1 MRIVSG
7 PAIVPGLPGVAR
19 LGLWFISRDRDGR
32 WHKDWAWLA
41 QPGPGGLSSRGI
53 EAGLNPAITDITL
66 GACVACHLAH
76 CAPSRVNNKKLVAGY
91 FLISLLAWWS
101 NLLPGVI
108 WNIQFQTDLNGACGA
123 HYYQS
128 ITGLLCI
135 QSLALQ
141 PGSPHSVLRSDHSM
155 MLSLEWWSDVTPIW
169 DNWDRALKLYANHRW
184 GKCQSKVI
192 LLIF

>member
-1 MRIVSG
+1 MCICVGHCGWWCGQRSG
-7 PAIVPGLPGVAR
+7 IMIHQLR
-19 LGLWFISRDRDGR
+19 QR

-41 QPGPGGLSSRGI
+41 QRGPGERGI
-53 EAGLNPAITDITL
+53 ETGLNPAITDITL
-66 GACVACHLAH
+66 DPCHLSV
-76 CAPSRVNNKKLVAGY
+76 CPLSRVNNKKLAGY

-135 QSLALQ
+135 QSLAWPG
-141 PGSPHSVLRSDHSM
+141 PGSPHSEYWGRITPGC
-155 MLSLEWWSDVTPIW
+155 WVTPEER
-169 DNWDRALKLYANHRW
+169 DKAVNWHKSQIGL
-184 GKCQSKVI
+184 
-192 LLIF
+192 LLIFFFKKIFIMQF

>member
-1 MRIVSG
+1 MDSLWEVRGADVYLCRPLCLVWGQRSG
-7 PAIVPGLPGVAR
+7 IMIHQLR
-19 LGLWFISRDRDGR
+19 QR

-41 QPGPGGLSSRGI
+41 QRGPGERGI
-53 EAGLNPAITDITL
+53 ETGLNPAITDITL
-66 GACVACHLAH
+66 DPCHLSV
-76 CAPSRVNNKKLVAGY
+76 CPLSRVNNKKLAGY

-135 QSLALQ
+135 QSLAWPG
-141 PGSPHSVLRSDHSM
+141 PGSPHSEYWGRITPGCWV
-155 MLSLEWWSDVTPIW
+155 WVTPEER
-169 DNWDRALKLYANHRW
+169 DN
-184 GKCQSKVI
+184 
-192 LLIF
+192 